1 MSPLFKPL
9 AIFLSANLLLV
20 QVSLAVPQ
28 TKSGTINV
36 GYVGEKLD
44 HIPDGYKKL
53 VRQKM
58 LGLINQNYY
67 EFHNP
72 TDLTAIHSN
81 AISTILSHNENSFN
95 GDLARLSEDA
105 NLDYIFVTSLSNISE
120 DQNRVMLEGNV
131 FRYNRKSDDVYR
143 YEILSYA
150 EDLDLH
156 IQAMKRELVE
166 TIPHSVHGLGRNR
179 IYVLVGVAIVI
190 GFAMSQSFGNM
201 FKFLQDGDNDE
212 EPVPPVGD

>member
-9 AIFLSANLLLV
+9 AIFLSANILLV
-20 QVSLAVPQ
+20 QVSAAAPQ
-28 TKSGTINV
+28 TKSGKINV

-44 HIPDGYKKL
+44 DIPDGYKKL

-81 AISTILSHNENSFN
+81 SISTILSHNENSFN

-143 YEILSYA
+143 LS
-150 EDLDLH
+150 LIH
-156 IQAMKRELVE
+156 I
-166 TIPHSVHGLGRNR
+166 
-179 IYVLVGVAIVI
+179 
-190 GFAMSQSFGNM
+190 
-201 FKFLQDGDNDE
+201 
-212 EPVPPVGD
+212 

>member
-1 MSPLFKPL
+1 
-9 AIFLSANLLLV
+9 
-20 QVSLAVPQ
+20 
-28 TKSGTINV
+28 
-36 GYVGEKLD
+36 
-44 HIPDGYKKL
+44 
-53 VRQKM
+53 
-58 LGLINQNYY
+58 
-67 EFHNP
+67 
-72 TDLTAIHSN
+72 
-81 AISTILSHNENSFN
+81 
-95 GDLARLSEDA
+95 
-105 NLDYIFVTSLSNISE
+105 LDYIFVTSLSNISE

-179 IYVLVGVAIVI
+179 IYILVGVAIVV
-190 GFAMSQSFGNM
+190 GFAMSQTFGNM
-201 FKFLQDGDNDE
+201 FKFLQDGNNDE

>member
-1 MSPLFKPL
+1 
-9 AIFLSANLLLV
+9 
-20 QVSLAVPQ
+20 
-28 TKSGTINV
+28 
-36 GYVGEKLD
+36 
-44 HIPDGYKKL
+44 
-53 VRQKM
+53 M

-81 AISTILSHNENSFN
+81 EISAILSHNENSFN
-95 GDLARLSEDA
+95 GDLSRLSEEA

>member
-1 MSPLFKPL
+1 
-9 AIFLSANLLLV
+9 
-20 QVSLAVPQ
+20 
-28 TKSGTINV
+28 
-36 GYVGEKLD
+36 
-44 HIPDGYKKL
+44 
-53 VRQKM
+53 
-58 LGLINQNYY
+58 
-67 EFHNP
+67 
-72 TDLTAIHSN
+72 
-81 AISTILSHNENSFN
+81 
-95 GDLARLSEDA
+95 
-105 NLDYIFVTSLSNISE
+105 
-120 DQNRVMLEGNV
+120 MLEGNV

-201 FKFLQDGDNDE
+201 LKFLQDGDNDE

>member
-44 HIPDGYKKL
+44 DIPDGYKKL

-72 TDLTAIHSN
+72 TDLSAIHGNSV
-81 AISTILSHNENSFN
+81 ATILSHNENSFN
-95 GDLARLSEDA
+95 GDLSRLSEEA
-105 NLDYIFVTSLSNISE
+105 NLDYIFVTSLSNIS
-120 DQNRVMLEGNV
+120 
-131 FRYNRKSDDVYR
+131 DVYR

-156 IQAMKRELVE
+156 IQAIKRELVE

-190 GFAMSQSFGNM
+190 GFAMSQTFGNM

>member
-1 MSPLFKPL
+1 MKRLFKPL
-9 AIFLSANLLLV
+9 AIFLSANILLV
-20 QVSLAVPQ
+20 QVSAAAPQ
-28 TKSGTINV
+28 TKSGKINV

-44 HIPDGYKKL
+44 DIPDGYKKL

-81 AISTILSHNENSFN
+81 AISAILSHNENSFN
-95 GDLARLSEDA
+95 GDLSRLSEEA

-179 IYVLVGVAIVI
+179 IYILVGVAIVI
-190 GFAMSQSFGNM
+190 GFAMSQSFGSM
-201 FKFLQDGDNDE
+201 FKFLQDGNNDE

>member
-1 MSPLFKPL
+1 
-9 AIFLSANLLLV
+9 
-20 QVSLAVPQ
+20 
-28 TKSGTINV
+28 
-36 GYVGEKLD
+36 
-44 HIPDGYKKL
+44 
-53 VRQKM
+53 M

-81 AISTILSHNENSFN
+81 VIATILSHNENSFN
-95 GDLARLSEDA
+95 GDLARLSKDA

-156 IQAMKRELVE
+156 IQAIKRELVE
-166 TIPHSVHGLGRNR
+166 TIPHSVYGLGRNR
-179 IYVLVGVAIVI
+179 IYVLVGIAIIV
-190 GFAMSQSFGNM
+190 GFAMSQTFGNM
-201 FKFLQDGDNDE
+201 FKFLQDDNKDE
-212 EPVPPVGD
+212 EPIPPVGD

>member
-1 MSPLFKPL
+1 
-9 AIFLSANLLLV
+9 
-20 QVSLAVPQ
+20 
-28 TKSGTINV
+28 
-36 GYVGEKLD
+36 
-44 HIPDGYKKL
+44 
-53 VRQKM
+53 M

-81 AISTILSHNENSFN
+81 AISSILSHNENSFN
-95 GDLARLSEDA
+95 GDLSRLSEEA

-166 TIPHSVHGLGRNR
+166 TIPHSVHGLDRNR
-179 IYVLVGVAIVI
+179 IYILVGVAIVI
-190 GFAMSQSFGNM
+190 GFAMSQTFGNM
-201 FKFLQDGDNDE
+201 FKFLQDGNNDE

>member
-1 MSPLFKPL
+1 
-9 AIFLSANLLLV
+9 LS
-20 QVSLAVPQ
+20 
-28 TKSGTINV
+28 K
-36 GYVGEKLD
+36 E
-44 HIPDGYKKL
+44 
-53 VRQKM
+53 
-58 LGLINQNYY
+58 
-67 EFHNP
+67 
-72 TDLTAIHSN
+72 
-81 AISTILSHNENSFN
+81 
-95 GDLARLSEDA
+95 A
-105 NLDYIFVTSLSNISE
+105 NLDYIFVTSLSNISK

-179 IYVLVGVAIVI
+179 IYILVGVAIII
-190 GFAMSQSFGNM
+190 GFAMSQTFGNM
-201 FKFLQDGDNDE
+201 FKFLQDGNSDE

>member
-1 MSPLFKPL
+1 MKSLFKPL
-9 AIFLSANLLLV
+9 AIFLSANILLV
-20 QVSLAVPQ
+20 QVSAAVPQ
-28 TKSGTINV
+28 TKSGKINV
-36 GYVGEKLD
+36 GYIGEKLD
-44 HIPDGYKKL
+44 DIPDGYKKL

-72 TDLTAIHSN
+72 TDLSAIHSN
-81 AISTILSHNENSFN
+81 VIATILSHNKNSFN
-95 GDLARLSEDA
+95 GDLALLSKDA
-105 NLDYIFVTSLSNISE
+105 NLDYIFVTSLNNISE

-156 IQAMKRELVE
+156 IQAIKRELVE
-166 TIPHSVHGLGRNR
+166 TIPHSVYGLGRNR
-179 IYVLVGVAIVI
+179 IYVLVGIAIIV
-190 GFAMSQSFGNM
+190 GFAMSQTFGNM
-201 FKFLQDGDNDE
+201 FKFLQDDNKNE
-212 EPVPPVGD
+212 EPIPPVGD

>member
-44 HIPDGYKKL
+44 DIPDSYKKL
-53 VRQKM
+53 VRLKM

>member
-9 AIFLSANLLLV
+9 AIFLSANLFLV
-20 QVSLAVPQ
+20 QVSAAVPQ
-28 TKSGTINV
+28 TKSGKINV

-44 HIPDGYKKL
+44 DIPDSYKKL
-53 VRQKM
+53 VRLKM